1 MVAVSFSGI
10 ETMIV
15 SSLMFLPYLFAAHF
29 ENPCANKYGKNIND
43 ETIIVSIP
51 ENDTATTGEWF
62 MPHFNILVDN
72 RVVDYFY
79 SWSANGINQALSK
92 RKYF

>member
-1 MVAVSFSGI
+1 MLAHGFSKC
-10 ETMIV
+10 
-15 SSLMFLPYLFAAHF
+15 A
-29 ENPCANKYGKNIND
+29 ANKYGKNIND